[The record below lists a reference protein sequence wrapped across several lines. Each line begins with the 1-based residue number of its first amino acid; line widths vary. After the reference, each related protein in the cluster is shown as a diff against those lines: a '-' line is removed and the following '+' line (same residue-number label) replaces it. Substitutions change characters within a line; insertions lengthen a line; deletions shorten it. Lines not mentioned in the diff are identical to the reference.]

1 MKIRELERVREEVVV
16 LRVIMERAEE
26 RLLRVFFISGPHQ

>member
-26 RLLRVFFISGPHQ
+26 HLLRVFFISGPHQ